1 MRNIV
6 NGTVEIETKCPSP
19 IHLVAQ
25 TFCKPTVYRVLIVS
39 DAEFGCLFPA
49 AEQSVEIVAPG
60 GCDLSCLGL

>member
-19 IHLVAQ
+19 LLLVAQ

-49 AEQSVEIVAPG
+49 AEKSVEIVTPRSY
-60 GCDLSCLGL
+60 DLLCLEL